1 MARLEP
7 GDTLCVAAGTYA
19 GEVSG
24 RVPHGRPGAPI
35 TLLGLPA
42 GDRRPVVHGGF
53 ALIDP
58 DHWIISGLAFT
69 NPSPVNPDN
78 RLVSVLGGTG
88 WVFEDNEVVDGP
100 YAGLLVAAST
110 VHGPPTDYTIRH
122 NAIHRTAAA
131 NLYLNP
137 SRFSTGGLV
146 EYNLFYDSGT
156 ENVKLGWGG
165 EQNCTGPNFQSFG
178 IGEVTFRY
186 NTVHGA
192 TRGALYIAEPGG
204 RHSVDVYRNLFS
216 GQPDHLV
223 RYDSVEG
230 CLGERV
236 TVHDNAGGLAP
247 RFSEDFGDSPANVAH
262 ERGNQFPVDP
272 AYGSEAPDGFR
283 PATVEAR
290 GYGRY
295 AQD

>member
-1 MARLEP
+1 MGRLAP
-7 GDTLCVAAGTYA
+7 GDTLCVTAGTYA
-19 GEVSG
+19 EEVSG
-24 RVPHGRPGAPI
+24 PLPHGRPGAPI
-35 TLLGLPA
+35 TLLGLSA
-42 GDRRPVVHGGF
+42 GDRRPVIQGGF

-58 DHWIISGLAFT
+58 DYWTVSGLLFT
-69 NPSPVNPDN
+69 NPAPVNADR
-78 RLVSVLGGTG
+78 RLVSILGGTG

-100 YAGLLVAAST
+100 YAGMLVAAST
-110 VHGPPTDYTIRH
+110 MHGPPTEYVIRH
-122 NAIHRTAAA
+122 NVIHGTAAA

-165 EQNCTGPNFQSFG
+165 DQGCTGPRFEDFG
-178 IGEVTFRY
+178 IGEVTFRS
-186 NTVHGA
+186 NTLHGA

-204 RHSVDVYRNLFS
+204 RYTVDVYRNLFS
-216 GQPDHLV
+216 GQPEYLV

-230 CLGERV
+230 CLGDRV

-247 RFSEDFGDSPANVAH
+247 RFSEDFGDSPVNVGH
-262 ERGNQFPVDP
+262 ERGNKFPVDP
-272 AYGSEAPDGFR
+272 AYVSETPDGFR
-283 PATVEAR
+283 PGTAEAQ
-290 GYGRY
+290 GYGRD